1 MNMNLENFWDAE
13 KIRSNT
19 KKINKIFFY
28 RICGMGMGTCAI
40 LMKEYGKSIAGAD
53 NAFFPPMGDY
63 LKDQNI
69 QCHQLSEVSAELLS
83 DYDLVVVGNSVG
95 RNSDDARMLE
105 ELGIPFTSFPC
116 LLGELILKDKEVI
129 GISGTHGKT
138 TTTYYL
144 TQMLDH
150 LGLNPGY
157 LVGGVL
163 LDRPPAAIGAGKF
176 FVIESDEYDSAYFQ
190 KIAKLRQYNID
201 QLIITS
207 LEYDHADIYP
217 DMNSIEKEFE
227 SILPNVKKIIAN
239 SDYESAK
246 NVSEKLGRSED
257 VLYYGSNSEL
267 GPKNIRVENGD
278 TFFDINL
285 NNELY
290 SFQTSVIGTHN
301 IFNLTTCILFCFNN
315 DISYEELKKSV
326 KNLSNVKRR
335 QELRGTYKKSFV
347 IDDFAHHP
355 TSVELTID
363 AIKKK
368 YPNKKIFTVIEPST
382 STSRSAAFQGSFVE
396 SFREASAVVVANP
409 QITTNAKQFENL
421 DYELL
426 AKDINKTF
434 NIPTWCTTDLVTLR
448 AHIDKLSDEESVLL
462 IMGNRTILGLWESD
476 FIKEIQ

>member
-1 MNMNLENFWDAE
+1 MNLENFWDAD
-13 KIRSNT
+13 KIQSNA
-19 KKINKIFFY
+19 KSINKIFFY

-40 LMKEYGKSIAGAD
+40 LMKELGKTIAGAD

-63 LKDQNI
+63 LKDQKI
-69 QCHQLSEVSAELLS
+69 TCFQLSEVNQELLG
-83 DYDLVVVGNSVG
+83 DYDLIVVGNSVG

-105 ELGIPFTSFPC
+105 ETGIPFTSFPC
-116 LLGELILKDKEVI
+116 LLGELLLKEKEVV

-144 TQMLDH
+144 AQMLDH
-150 LGLNPGY
+150 LEQGPGY

-163 LDRPPAAIGAGKF
+163 LDRPPAAIGSGKY

-217 DMNSIEKEFE
+217 DMKSIEMEFE
-227 SILPNVKKIIAN
+227 SILPNVKKVIAN
-239 SDYESAK
+239 SDYQSAR
-246 NVSEKLGRSED
+246 NVAEKLGRDED
-257 VLYYGSNSEL
+257 ITYYGESSKL
-267 GPKNIRVENGD
+267 GPNNIRVENGD
-278 TFFDINL
+278 TFFEINL
-285 NNELY
+285 NGNQY
-290 SFQTSVIGTHN
+290 NFQTSVIGTHN

-315 DISYEELKKSV
+315 GFSYEQIKGSVLELK
-326 KNLSNVKRR
+326 NVKRR

-347 IDDFAHHP
+347 VDDFAHHP

-368 YPNKKIFTVIEPST
+368 FPNRKIFTVIEPST
-382 STSRSAAFQGSFVE
+382 STSRSTAFQTSFIDC
-396 SFREASAVVVANP
+396 FKEASAVVVANP

-421 DYELL
+421 DYDQL
-426 AKDINKTF
+426 AQDINKTF
-434 NIPTWCTTDLVTLR
+434 NIPTWSTTELSTLR
-448 AHIDKLSDEESVLL
+448 AHIDTLSEEESVLL

-476 FIKEIQ
+476 FIKELQ

>member
-1 MNMNLENFWDAE
+1 MNLENFWNAQ
-13 KIRSNT
+13 KISSNANG
-19 KKINKIFFY
+19 INKIFFY

-40 LMKEYGKSIAGAD
+40 LMKELGKTIAGAD

-63 LKDQNI
+63 LKNQKI
-69 QCHQLSEVSAELLS
+69 QCYQLSEVTKDLLS
-83 DYDLVVVGNSVG
+83 EYDLIVVGNSVG

-105 ELGIPFTSFPC
+105 QTGIPFTSFPC
-116 LLGELILKDKEVI
+116 LLGEMLLKKKEVI

-144 TQMLDH
+144 AQMLD
-150 LGLNPGY
+150 LLKQDPGY

-163 LDRPPAAIGAGKF
+163 LDRPPAAIGGGKF

-201 QLIITS
+201 QLVITS

-217 DMNSIEKEFE
+217 DMESIEKEFE
-227 SILPNVKKIIAN
+227 SILPGVKKIIAN
-239 SDYESAK
+239 SDYESAQ
-246 NVSEKLGRSED
+246 NVARKLGRDED
-257 VLYYGSNSEL
+257 VTYYGGNSKL
-267 GPKNIRVENGD
+267 GPNNIRVKNGD
-278 TFFDINL
+278 TFFEIIM
-285 NNELY
+285 NEEKY
-290 SFQTSVIGTHN
+290 EFQTSVIGTHN

-315 DISYEELKKSV
+315 GFSYDEIKNCVMNLK
-326 KNLSNVKRR
+326 NVKRR

-368 YPNKKIFTVIEPST
+368 YPDKKIFTVIEPST
-382 STSRSAAFQGSFVE
+382 STSRSTAFQTSFIDC
-396 SFREASAVVVANP
+396 FKEASAVVVANP

-421 DYELL
+421 DYDQL
-426 AKDINKTF
+426 AHDINKTF
-434 NIPTWCTTDLVTLR
+434 NIPTWSTTDLSTLR
-448 AHIDKLSDEESVLL
+448 SHIDALTEEDSVLL

-476 FIKEIQ
+476 FIKELQ